1 MGLWEKV
8 GQSKRDQVCWG
19 GTGQV
24 RVLNGVVWVGFTEQV
39 RLRQRLEGGEG
50 GLAEWASG
58 GREPWT
64 EKTRAK
70 ALRQSGQDDGKGHR
84 KRSRADEDRGNR
96 GQMGYEAKPENKR
109 QSKAR
114 SLNIL
119 VGDSG
124 KPSELELVL
133 V

>member
-1 MGLWEKV
+1 M
-8 GQSKRDQVCWG
+8 
-19 GTGQV
+19 

-39 RLRQRLEGGEG
+39 RLRQRLEGGERE
-50 GLAEWASG
+50 LAERASG
-58 GREPWT
+58 GREPWA
-64 EKTRAK
+64 EKTRSK

-124 KPSELELVL
+124 KSSELELVL